1 MVPRI
6 AGTEAP
12 VSRSGGLVKMAE
24 EDAEEN
30 PWMAA
35 FELSAAS
42 WLETHPNAPS
52 KAGRPEV

>member
-1 MVPRI
+1 
-6 AGTEAP
+6 
-12 VSRSGGLVKMAE
+12 MAE

-30 PWMAA
+30 PQMAA

-42 WLETHPNAPS
+42 WLETHPDAPS